1 MGYPLQP
8 TSNGDKIA
16 DYLKEQEKPSERV
29 WQKTIDLEAMHRH
42 HHKRRKLVRFDLP
55 IENHQPKER
64 QVPVRKSGSF
74 QKPVVVSK
82 L

>member
-1 MGYPLQP
+1 MGYSPQP
-8 TSNGDKIA
+8 TSNGDKSA
-16 DYLKEQEKPSERV
+16 DYVKEQEKPSERV
-29 WQKTIDLEAMHRH
+29 WQKTIALDAMHRH

-64 QVPVRKSGSF
+64 QVSVRKSGSF
-74 QKPVVVSK
+74 QKPVVVCM